1 MATLVEG
8 CMGRQSWDF
17 TGKLLAVFTAAVLL
31 NGLAAA
37 ATFSPQTRVG
47 FTAGDQWEPSIAA
60 DRYRHVYVLYPQY
73 TVVPGCSS
81 CPSPTMILVISNDNG
96 KTWQAPKQIAPPGT
110 GQFDAQVEVDP
121 IDGRTAYASWLQDN
135 KSTIVVAKSTDFGV
149 TWTTVVANST
159 NAGVDKDVLTV
170 RGNDVYVGYNH
181 AQKVWV
187 SASHD
192 AGATFTSAIV
202 NPNGKLGWS
211 LAGGATI
218 DPAGNVYYAWAGY
231 TQNGGAKGPV
241 NLYVSKSSDGGATW
255 SLTLLDVSGSPF
267 DCSAYSC
274 GWAFLGAQI
283 TMTSDASGT
292 LYALWNAGA
301 VDKGPERIYFSSS
314 TNAGATW
321 QARQDVSLAAQGV
334 ENSFPA
340 ITAGASG
347 DVRIAWMDSRNA
359 PLWNVYYRSSTN
371 GGATWSGETRLS
383 SYVAGYSYIQPA
395 GFSFPFGDYFQ
406 ISIDN
411 AGNTQA
417 CWGEGLNYDTPGSI
431 WYTSGR

>member
-1 MATLVEG
+1 MATLVG
-8 CMGRQSWDF
+8 GVMSRQCWSLAS
-17 TGKLLAVFTAAVLL
+17 KVVCALLPVVLL
-31 NGLAAA
+31 TGMALAAG
-37 ATFSPQTRVG
+37 FNPQTRVG

-73 TVVPGCSS
+73 NVVPGCSS

-96 KTWQAPKQIAPPGT
+96 KTWQAPKLIAPPGT
-110 GQFDAQVEVDP
+110 GQFDAQVVVDP

-135 KSTIVVAKSTDFGV
+135 KSTIVVAKSKDFGL

-170 RGNDVYVGYNH
+170 RGSDVYVGYNH

-192 AGATFTSAIV
+192 AGATFTSAVV

-218 DPAGNVYYAWAGY
+218 DPAGSVYYAWAGY

-267 DCSAYSC
+267 DCSAYFC

-292 LYALWNAGA
+292 LYALWNGGA
-301 VDKGPERIYFSSS
+301 VDKGPERIYFSIS

-321 QARQDVSLAAQGV
+321 QPRQDVSLAAQGV
-334 ENSFPA
+334 EHSFPA
-340 ITAGASG
+340 ITAGAAG
-347 DVRIAWMDSRNA
+347 DVRIAWMDSRSA

-371 GGATWSGETRLS
+371 GGATWSGETQLS
-383 SYVAGYSYIQPA
+383 SYVAGYSYIQPG

-406 ISIDN
+406 MSIDN

-431 WYTSGR
+431 WYTSER